1 MRITNRMIVNN
12 NINNLTGSMERLY
25 ELQKQSATGKKY
37 LKASD
42 NPSNNASV
50 ITLKSALQTSE
61 VYETTAQNTN
71 DWMSATDFALQQAG
85 DVTQRAISLVMRGLS
100 DTMGAESRAT
110 IAEEI
115 DGLIK
120 EAVDIANT
128 KHLDRYIFSGFT
140 TDQKPFESQYL
151 DATDTTKVTDVYY
164 KNNSPAAIAAQ
175 PALVAFQAIRRD
187 IGPGETVTVNTNGYT
202 TFQGMLDTLI
212 RVRENLMD
220 NDTVALRTQ
229 AAALDDVLNTVTLA
243 TTINGSR
250 MRDLEGAQDRITQS
264 NTEIKALIS
273 QKAEANM
280 AEITAE
286 LTNQE
291 NIYQT
296 VVTISSRT
304 QSMVNLFES
313 LG

>member
-1 MRITNRMIVNN
+1 M
-12 NINNLTGSMERLY
+12 
-25 ELQKQSATGKKY
+25 
-37 LKASD
+37 
-42 NPSNNASV
+42 
-50 ITLKSALQTSE
+50 
-61 VYETTAQNTN
+61 
-71 DWMSATDFALQQAG
+71 
-85 DVTQRAISLVMRGLS
+85 
-100 DTMGAESRAT
+100 
-110 IAEEI
+110 
-115 DGLIK
+115 
-120 EAVDIANT
+120 
-128 KHLDRYIFSGFT
+128 
-140 TDQKPFESQYL
+140 
-151 DATDTTKVTDVYY
+151 YY

-250 MRDLEGAQDRITQS
+250 MRDLEGAQDRIMQS